1 MPYINN
7 KLLGLAY
14 EKGLSDGKTFTE
26 HADKVASFN
35 LQMDHYSGEIPK
47 NEFDR
52 NKKFL
57 SLEDF
62 LKNSLSSTISA
73 ASGSD
78 TLKRFGH
85 YGEED
90 IENV

>member
-1 MPYINN
+1 
-7 KLLGLAY
+7 
-14 EKGLSDGKTFTE
+14 
-26 HADKVASFN
+26 
-35 LQMDHYSGEIPK
+35 MDHYSSETPK

-57 SLEDF
+57 SLEDL

-73 ASGSD
+73 ASGCD
-78 TLKRFGH
+78 ALKRFGH